1 VLPEAFVPAPADPAL
16 ELVPLP
22 QPAAATPRASAAAV
36 TTIILGVFMVPPIFL
51 SKKAGPA
58 GTAFTCQEET
68 TSRQSDSVAPR
79 DGFTKA

>member
-1 VLPEAFVPAPADPAL
+1 
-16 ELVPLP
+16 
-22 QPAAATPRASAAAV
+22 V